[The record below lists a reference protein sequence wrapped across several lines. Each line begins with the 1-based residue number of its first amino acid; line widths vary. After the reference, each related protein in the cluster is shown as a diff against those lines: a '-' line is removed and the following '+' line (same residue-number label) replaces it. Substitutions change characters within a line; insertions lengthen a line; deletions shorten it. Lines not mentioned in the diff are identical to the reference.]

1 MSTKKGKTKT
11 KESINENTKYV
22 DLLDEDKP
30 ISGQKFVCLSFISP
44 EEHIKNKELFYFEKY
59 LKNFEFKKTFE
70 KYTQFLNFISY
81 KYNLNFDNL
90 TKDMEEF
97 VEEEKENLFL
107 TTLEDDYKSFID
119 AKEEYLQKEYSVA
132 HDFQTNTRGLKVRG
146 VFGSQEEAE
155 MKCKALR
162 SEDPNHDVYVG
173 PVGMWMPFHPEAYK
187 TGRVEYLEK
196 ELNELMAQK
205 KKNDETSK
213 EQFKNRVKDSKK
225 KAIEENIS
233 KATKEGNK
241 LMQTINED
249 GELINADRMDV
260 PGKNL
265 LYGNGQE
272 DDVATAD
279 LRKELFED
287 ENIIL
292 PTDKNNDHGL
302 SEVLENQKKMEEQ
315 ESKEDSKED
324 LEKLAA
330 MADGMESVSEPPNK
344 DPVNIE

>member
-1 MSTKKGKTKT
+1 MSTKKGKTKI
-11 KESINENTKYV
+11 KESANENTKYI

-70 KYTQFLNFISY
+70 KYTQFLNFVSY

-119 AKEEYLQKEYSVA
+119 AKEEQLQKEYSLA

-146 VFGSQEEAE
+146 VFSSQEEAE

-225 KAIEENIS
+225 KAIQENIA

-241 LMQTINED
+241 LMQTINEE

-265 LYGNGQE
+265 LYGDTE
-272 DDVATAD
+272 DDDVATAD

-287 ENIIL
+287 ESIIL
-292 PTDKNNDHGL
+292 PSDKNNDHGL
-302 SEVLENQKKMEEQ
+302 GEILENQKKMETQ
-315 ESKEDSKED
+315 ESKED

-344 DPVNIE
+344 DPINVD

>member
-1 MSTKKGKTKT
+1 MSTKKGKNKT
-11 KESINENTKYV
+11 KETINENTKYV

-70 KYTQFLNFISY
+70 KYAQFLNFVSY

-97 VEEEKENLFL
+97 VEEEKEKLFL

-119 AKEEYLQKEYSVA
+119 AKEEQLQKEYSVA

-146 VFGSQEEAE
+146 VFGTQEEAE
-155 MKCKALR
+155 MKCKTLR
-162 SEDPNHDVYVG
+162 NDDPNHDVYVG

-205 KKNDETSK
+205 KKNDDVSK
-213 EQFKNRVKDSKK
+213 EQFKNRVKESKK
-225 KAIEENIS
+225 KAIEENVA

-249 GELINADRMDV
+249 GELVNADRMDV

-265 LYGNGQE
+265 LYGE
-272 DDVATAD
+272 KEDDDVATAD

-302 SEVLENQKKMEEQ
+302 SEVLENQKKMETQ

-324 LEKLAA
+324 SKEKLDALN
-330 MADGMESVSEPPNK
+330 DSMEKEPPK
-344 DPVNIE
+344 DPINVD

>member
-1 MSTKKGKTKT
+1 MSTKKGKSKT
-11 KESINENTKYV
+11 KDLINENTKHI

-30 ISGQKFVCLSFISP
+30 ISRQKFVCLSFISP

-70 KYTQFLNFISY
+70 KYTQFLNFVSY
-81 KYNLNFDNL
+81 KYNLKFDNL

-97 VEEEKENLFL
+97 VEEEKDNLFL

-119 AKEEYLQKEYSVA
+119 AKEEQLQKEYSSA
-132 HDFQTNTRGLKVRG
+132 HEFQTNTRGLKVRG
-146 VFGSQEEAE
+146 VFGTQEEAE
-155 MKCKALR
+155 MKCKTLR
-162 SEDPNHDVYVG
+162 SDDPNHDVYVG

-205 KKNDETSK
+205 KKNDEVSK
-213 EQFKNRVKDSKK
+213 EQFKNRVKESKK
-225 KAIEENIS
+225 KAIEENVA

-249 GELINADRMDV
+249 GELVNADRMDV

-265 LYGNGQE
+265 LYGE
-272 DDVATAD
+272 KEDDDVATAD

-292 PTDKNNDHGL
+292 PTNKNNDHGL
-302 SEVLENQKKMEEQ
+302 SEILENQKKMETQ
-315 ESKEDSKED
+315 DSKEDSKED
-324 LEKLAA
+324 SEKLAA

-344 DPVNIE
+344 DSINVD

>member
-81 KYNLNFDNL
+81 KYNLNFDKL

-107 TTLEDDYKSFID
+107 TTLEDDYKSFVD
-119 AKEEYLQKEYSVA
+119 AKEEQLQKEYSVA

-146 VFGSQEEAE
+146 VFGTQEEAE

-213 EQFKNRVKDSKK
+213 EQFKNRVKESKK
-225 KAIEENIS
+225 KAIEENVA

-241 LMQTINED
+241 LMQTIDEEGN
-249 GELINADRMDV
+249 LLNADRMDV

-265 LYGNGQE
+265 LYGDAE
-272 DDVATAD
+272 DDDVATAD

-302 SEVLENQKKMEEQ
+302 SEVLENQKKMETQ

-344 DPVNIE
+344 DPINVD

>member
-1 MSTKKGKTKT
+1 MSTKKGKAKP
-11 KESINENTKYV
+11 KECVNENTKHV

-59 LKNFEFKKTFE
+59 LKHFEFKKTFE
-70 KYTQFLNFISY
+70 KYTQFLNFVSY

-97 VEEEKENLFL
+97 VEEEKDNLFL

-119 AKEEYLQKEYSVA
+119 AKEEQLQKEYSVA

-146 VFGSQEEAE
+146 VFSTQEEAE
-155 MKCKALR
+155 MKCKTLR
-162 SEDPNHDVYVG
+162 SDDPNHDVYVG

-196 ELNELMAQK
+196 ELNELMAEK

-213 EQFKNRVKDSKK
+213 EQFKNRVKESKK
-225 KAIEENIS
+225 KAIEENIA

-241 LMQTINED
+241 LMQSIDEEGN
-249 GELINADRMDV
+249 LVNADRMDV

-265 LYGNGQE
+265 LYGDAE
-272 DDVATAD
+272 DNDVATAD

-302 SEVLENQKKMEEQ
+302 SEVLENQKKMETQ
-315 ESKEDSKED
+315 ECKEDSKED
-324 LEKLAA
+324 LENLDALN
-330 MADGMESVSEPPNK
+330 DNMEKEPPNK
-344 DPVNIE
+344 DSDPINVD

>member
-1 MSTKKGKTKT
+1 MSTKKEKTKT
-11 KESINENTKYV
+11 KKSINENTKYV

-70 KYTQFLNFISY
+70 KYTQFLNFITY

-97 VEEEKENLFL
+97 VEEEKDNLFL

-119 AKEEYLQKEYSVA
+119 AKEEQLQKEYSVA

-146 VFGSQEEAE
+146 VFSSQEEAE

-213 EQFKNRVKDSKK
+213 EQFKNRVKESKK

-265 LYGNGQE
+265 LYGDAEE

-302 SEVLENQKKMEEQ
+302 SEVLENQKKMEQ
-315 ESKEDSKED
+315 YSKED

-330 MADGMESVSEPPNK
+330 MADGMESVSEPPK
-344 DPVNIE
+344 DPINID